1 MVWLPKAPRSVTF
14 EWRHLPRFESRIAVV
29 LLVVFGAGSSYD
41 SVPHLPAPLPSHVER
56 LWEDR
61 PPLANQLFD
70 TRTIFVELM
79 EQFKDC
85 QPLVPLLRQPG
96 ISIEKKLAEFRE
108 QSSTFPQAQ
117 RELNAIRFYLHFALW
132 DCQDRWRTRHKGITN
147 FATLLREVERWRFE
161 KKEQVCFVTF
171 NYDTMLEEAMSH
183 FLRLH
188 VGTMDS
194 YITLPDYAL
203 FKLHGSI
210 NWGLEVDSIAHPGNN
225 VPYPY
230 QNLIQ
235 IVTPGSH
242 FLTKKYRKCDR
253 VMSSAADRVVL
264 FPALSIPVEKK
275 DEFSCPAEHITALEG
290 LLPRVTKIITIGWRA
305 TEAEFL
311 RMLKFSRQMP
321 YAGIRNAMSLLI
333 VTGTEKGAEE
343 TLKNLIEVGGSSPE
357 LFERRIP
364 VTTGF
369 TGLINDLERLRVFL
383 RS

>member
-1 MVWLPKAPRSVTF
+1 
-14 EWRHLPRFESRIAVV
+14 V
-29 LLVVFGAGSSYD
+29 LLVVFGAGSSFD
-41 SVPHLPAPLPSHVER
+41 SVPHLPAPPRSHTEQH
-56 LWEDR
+56 WQER

-96 ISIEKKLAEFRE
+96 ISIEKKLAEFQA
-108 QSSTFPQAQ
+108 QSSTFPQAH

-132 DCQDRWRTRHKGITN
+132 DCQDRWRTKHRGITN
-147 FATLLREVERWRFE
+147 FAVLLREIERWRFE

-188 VGTMDS
+188 VGTIGS

-210 NWGLEVDSIAHPGNN
+210 NWGLEVDGIAHPGNN

-235 IVTPGSH
+235 MVTPGSH
-242 FLTKKYRKCDR
+242 FLTKKYRICDR
-253 VMSSAADRVVL
+253 VMSSMPDRVVL

-275 DEFSCPAEHITALEG
+275 DEFSCPPEHIIALEG

-311 RMLKFSRQMP
+311 QRLKFSRQMP
-321 YAGIRNAMSLLI
+321 YDNIPAAMKLMV
-333 VTGTEKGAEE
+333 VTGTQNGAEE
-343 TLKNLIEVGGSSPE
+343 TVKNLIDVGGHTPA
-357 LFERRIP
+357 LFEETIP

-369 TGLINDLERLRVFL
+369 TGLINDLGRLGVFL